1 MDPTEVITTIA
12 LYYGLASVIVAI
24 PLICLLDI
32 KTREI
37 PNIIWVVMVI
47 ANLPILGILY
57 THGLTQA
64 YMGISLAGMGIF
76 CLLWSWKLIGGAD
89 AKFLCVIALIVPI
102 SPLTYIPFL
111 IVFYDVLAVV
121 AVSTPI
127 VVALSNFWR
136 GYRIGGNNPENS
148 FRVSWRYMFFHY
160 PGGVPYTI
168 PISVAFIIAVLLG
181 VII

>member
-1 MDPTEVITTIA
+1 M
-12 LYYGLASVIVAI
+12 
-24 PLICLLDI
+24 
-32 KTREI
+32 
-37 PNIIWVVMVI
+37 
-47 ANLPILGILY
+47 
-57 THGLTQA
+57 
-64 YMGISLAGMGIF
+64 
-76 CLLWSWKLIGGAD
+76 
-89 AKFLCVIALIVPI
+89 PI